1 MLKAIILSTQLLLL
15 WGCSASSSV
24 ARKEITRRWEG
35 VAEIHDKK
43 TRAIID
49 FTGGSGNLHAVIS
62 VPDERLLGKP
72 LINVRYEPPK
82 VHFELQT
89 SERTIIFDGSRN

>member
-15 WGCSASSSV
+15 WGCSASPPV
-24 ARKEITRRWEG
+24 AQEELTGRWEG
-35 VAEIHDKK
+35 VAEIQDKK
-43 TRAIID
+43 TRAVVD
-49 FTGGSGNLHAVIS
+49 FTGGSRNLSAVIS

-82 VHFELQT
+82 VHFET
-89 SERTIIFDGSRN
+89 SHATSPKI